1 MIPDIND
8 KQVAIK
14 LNEQL
19 IGSLDRLAK
28 AGGTNRTTLMH
39 MIVSTC
45 LDALDKAD
53 MPGIFY
59 IASLLRVRKL
69 QLEMQFA
76 YEHEFTGFPYP
87 EKAIPMKFS
96 EEALDKIGVFFN
108 HNHITRHLLLKTII
122 IVGIEE
128 MERLTDGEPYQLDK
142 ISKALFKS
150 YSDLMKRGYKAFR
163 TFIKDEIF

>member
-19 IGSLDRLAK
+19 ISSLDRLAK

-39 MIVSTC
+39 IIVSTC
-45 LDALDKAD
+45 LDAFEKAD

-59 IASLLRVRKL
+59 IASLQRVRKL
-69 QLEMQFA
+69 QLEMKFP
-76 YEHEFTGFPYP
+76 YELEFTGFPYP
-87 EKAIPMKFS
+87 EKPIPIKLS
-96 EEALDKIGVFFN
+96 EETLYKIGVYMN
-108 HNHITRHLLLKTII
+108 HNHITRHMLLKTII

-128 MERLTDGEPYQLDK
+128 MELLTDGQPYQPDK

-150 YSDLMKRGYKAFR
+150 YSDLMKRGYKAFQ
-163 TFIKDEIF
+163 TFIKDGLF